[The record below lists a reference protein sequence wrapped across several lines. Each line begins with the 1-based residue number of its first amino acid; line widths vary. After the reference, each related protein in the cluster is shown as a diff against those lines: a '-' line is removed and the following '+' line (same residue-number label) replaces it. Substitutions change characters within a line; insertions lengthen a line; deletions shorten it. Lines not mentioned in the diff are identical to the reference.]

1 MHVSLILSTYNR
13 ARYLEL
19 SLLGYMRQTHK
30 DFEIIV
36 ADDGSTDGTDAVIKK
51 YKMIAPFPIEH
62 LWQENKG
69 FRLAKMRNEGIKAS
83 RYDYIVFSDG
93 DCIPKADF
101 ISAHVSNSGE
111 NYILGGG
118 HVRLP
123 KDYSDALT
131 PGAVSSGA
139 FEEYLTPDVM
149 AGLRWKQRKNIFYM
163 LVGKKRRPKFLGLN
177 FSVPKKALYEVN
189 GFDENYEGWG
199 QEDGDLRERLKRL
212 GLKPK
217 SILTRAI
224 VFHLYH
230 ESHPTK
236 AKKLNFSYSRRR
248 EIPIRCINGI
258 EKPLL
263 TDSNPVH

>member
-19 SLLGYMRQTHK
+19 SLLGYMRQTYK
-30 DFEIIV
+30 DFEIIIV
-36 ADDGSTDGTDAVIKK
+36 DDGSTDDTDKVIERCKAR
-51 YKMIAPFPIEH
+51 APFPIEH

-69 FRLAKMRNEGIKAS
+69 FRKARILNKGIQAS
-83 RYDYIVFSDG
+83 QHDYVIFSDG

-101 ISAHVSNSGE
+101 ISAHVSNSSK
-111 NYILGGG
+111 NYFLGGG
-118 HVRLP
+118 HIRLP

-131 PGAVSSGA
+131 PEAVSDGV

-199 QEDGDLRERLKRL
+199 QEDSDLRERLKRL

-217 SILTRAI
+217 SILTQAI

-230 ESHPTK
+230 KPHPTK
-236 AKKLNFSYSRRR
+236 AEKRNFSYSRRR
-248 EIPIRCINGI
+248 KIPIRCTNGI

-263 TDSNPVH
+263 TGSD

>member
-30 DFEIIV
+30 DFEVIV
-36 ADDGSTDGTDAVIKK
+36 VDDGSTDGTDKVIER
-51 YKMIAPFPIEH
+51 YKTRASFPIKH
-62 LWQENKG
+62 LWQENRG
-69 FRLAKMRNEGIKAS
+69 FRKARILNEGIKAS
-83 RYDYIVFSDG
+83 RYDYVVFSDG

-131 PGAVSSGA
+131 PGAVSNGA

-199 QEDGDLRERLKRL
+199 QEDSDLRERLKRL

-230 ESHPTK
+230 ELHPTK